1 MISIRTQTALDAVVD
16 IPGSKSI
23 THRALIAAA
32 MAEGESTLSGA
43 LSCED
48 TRLTARAL
56 RQMGAHILW
65 KGDAIRVLGT
75 GGRIEP
81 PSDGSGLFL
90 GNSGTSFRLLL
101 STSALGSGRFS
112 LSGTRRMCERPV
124 GELARALQEMG
135 ARIRFPN
142 RQGYP
147 PVTIHAR
154 GLSGGRISVGA
165 QTSSQYISSLL
176 LAAPYAKRDTEIHV
190 EGGAVSRPYVELT
203 IRVMKAFGVDVDC
216 PGKRRFRVPAGSPYR
231 AGTRRVEGDA
241 STASYFWAAA
251 AVTGGRVV
259 TRNLLPLQTAQG
271 DIRFLEILE
280 RMGCR
285 ILRRPDHVEVQ
296 GRPLRGVSV
305 DMGDLPDMVPTLAA
319 VALFSRGKTRIRN
332 AAHLRHKESDRLNA
346 IAGEWRRLGAR
357 VEMRE
362 DGLVIH
368 GESRLRGEDMDPKD
382 DHRIAMSLAVAGLR
396 IPGIRIRNPSC
407 VGKSF
412 PAFWSFWNALEPK
425 TSESGPA
432 RLSLPPR
439 NAPPASGA

>member
-1 MISIRTQTALDAVVD
+1 MISIRTKTALDAVVD

-32 MAEGESTLSGA
+32 MAGGESTLSGA

-56 RQMGAHILW
+56 KQMGARILW
-65 KGDAIRVLGT
+65 EGDTIRVLGT

-81 PSDGSGLFL
+81 PSDGRGLFL

-101 STSALGSGRFS
+101 STVALGCGRFT

-135 ARIRFPN
+135 ARIRFPH
-142 RQGYP
+142 RPGYP
-147 PVTIHAR
+147 PVTLHAR
-154 GLSGGRISVGA
+154 GLSGGRVSVGA
-165 QTSSQYISSLL
+165 KTSSQYISSLL
-176 LAAPYAKRDTEIHV
+176 LAAPYAKQDTEIHV
-190 EGGAVSRPYVELT
+190 QGEAVSRPYVDLT
-203 IRVMKAFGVDVDC
+203 VRVMNAFGVDVDC
-216 PGKRRFRVPAGSPYR
+216 PGGSRFRVPAGFPYLPG
-231 AGTRRVEGDA
+231 ARRIEGDA

-285 ILRRPDHVEVQ
+285 IRRQPDRVEVQ
-296 GRPLRGVSV
+296 GGPLQGVSV

-319 VALFSRGKTRIRN
+319 VGLFARGRTRIRN
-332 AAHLRHKESDRLNA
+332 VAHLRYKESDRLNA
-346 IAGEWRRLGAR
+346 IAGEWRRLGAC
-357 VEMRE
+357 VEIEE

-368 GESRLRGEDMDPKD
+368 GESRLRGKDMDSKS

-396 IPGIRIRNPSC
+396 VPGIRIRNPAC
-407 VGKSF
+407 VDKSF
-412 PAFWSFWNALEPK
+412 PAFWSFWNAL
-425 TSESGPA
+425 
-432 RLSLPPR
+432 
-439 NAPPASGA
+439 